1 MGPEL
6 VSPDHT
12 PIQPFRSLFK
22 PSPSSRS
29 PSCRGNPLPHH
40 LDPPWAKG
48 SPWADL
54 PRQAPLEQA
63 LCHQTPHW
71 SGSP

>member
-6 VSPDHT
+6 VCSDHT
-12 PIQPFRSLFK
+12 PIQPFRSLSK

-29 PSCRGNPLPHH
+29 PSSGGHPLPHH

-48 SPWADL
+48 SPWAGL
-54 PRQAPLEQA
+54 PGQAPVEQA

-71 SGSP
+71 SASP